1 MPKNVLISPQESILY
16 FYVKQHG
23 LTSQKDLIAFRGKDD
38 RTTRKLLQSLVSKGV
53 LKVKAIHNKG
63 EFGGARNYYNLKH

>member
-23 LTSQKDLIAFRGKDD
+23 LTSQRDLIEFRGKDG
-38 RTTRKLLQSLVSKGV
+38 RETRRLLQKLVSKGV
-53 LKVKAIHNKG
+53 FKVKAIHKKG
-63 EFGGARNYYNLKH
+63 EHGGARNYYNLKH